1 MGRRNHRGGPVPPGA
16 LRGPT
21 IDLGCGP
28 GRLTAELARR
38 GVRTLGVDLSGEA
51 VEAAAARCAPVLR
64 ADLFGPLPGE
74 VTGAQRCWL
83 TGTWESAAHP
93 RPAPSGARPVT
104 PGGRVVLDC
113 ASPGTGVR
121 LRVVHLRAGGLTSEP
136 FPWAEVGVDALGSL
150 ATDAGLVL
158 AGPAAGGAGG
168 SPHCTA
174 PRSRRKLM
182 ALLSGTRLTDRIDR
196 LLPREE
202 AFRSALRGADVA
214 SRVGLWLGLCFL
226 VALLTGVYSH
236 FAQQASTAIP
246 LPGRPV
252 SLYRVTQT
260 LHIAAGTAA
269 VPLLLVK
276 MWAVYPKLFAR
287 PPRQR
292 RAVVLHV
299 LERLSIAALVASA
312 IFQLATGLANAAQW
326 YPWAFGFRE
335 THYAVGWVAVGALLV
350 HVAVKLPII
359 RDALAQRQPPAQP
372 GGVTRRSLLRATW
385 LAAGVAVLATAAAG
399 VPGVRR
405 ISVLAVRS
413 GEGPG
418 GVPINRSAAAAGV
431 SALATD
437 PGFALS
443 VVAPGREVRLSQADL
458 EALPQTSA
466 ELPSPASRDGVP
478 RASGLGC
485 G

>member
-1 MGRRNHRGGPVPPGA
+1 
-16 LRGPT
+16 
-21 IDLGCGP
+21 
-28 GRLTAELARR
+28 
-38 GVRTLGVDLSGEA
+38 
-51 VEAAAARCAPVLR
+51 
-64 ADLFGPLPGE
+64 
-74 VTGAQRCWL
+74 
-83 TGTWESAAHP
+83 
-93 RPAPSGARPVT
+93 
-104 PGGRVVLDC
+104 
-113 ASPGTGVR
+113 
-121 LRVVHLRAGGLTSEP
+121 
-136 FPWAEVGVDALGSL
+136 
-150 ATDAGLVL
+150 
-158 AGPAAGGAGG
+158 
-168 SPHCTA
+168 
-174 PRSRRKLM
+174 M

-196 LLPREE
+196 LLPHEE
-202 AFRSALRGADVA
+202 AFRSALRGPDVA

-299 LERLSIAALVASA
+299 LERLSIAALVAST

-372 GGVTRRSLLRATW
+372 GGVTRRSLLLATW

-413 GEGPG
+413 GDGPG
-418 GVPINRSAAAAGV
+418 GVPINRSAVAAGV

-443 VVAPGREVRLSQADL
+443 VVAPGRVARLNRADL

-466 ELPSPASRDGVP
+466 ELPIACVEGWS
-478 RASGLGC
+478 ASGIWSGVRVRDLLALVGAPARTAVVVRSLQPRGAWRESRLPAEVAADPLTLLALDLGGEPLSLDHGYPC
-485 G
+485 RIIAPNRPGVLQTKWVSRLEVQA